1 MRPAPVKKVAAIRAG
16 ETFGIWCDIAQS
28 WESTGLTLDEAAQAL
43 CVYNGAGHPFVLACN
58 AGSPGNLTGAEIARL
73 RALMMDGS
81 ADYWISGGTGTEE

>member
-28 WESTGLTLDEAAQAL
+28 WESTGLTLEEAAAAL

-73 RALMMDGS
+73 RALIVVHARS
-81 ADYWISGGTGTEE
+81 QEE